1 MRRDSLGTESKSP
14 RLKARLRNSRVD
26 RLNDTPVDL
35 ENLSRKLLLLL
46 LEKLPVVPLMAMG
59 TLKSRERLKSTGTMR
74 MMRSPNSRHL
84 KRRIWQTRFR
94 LRMLLSSTR
103 LWRLLPDLKMSP
115 L

>member
-1 MRRDSLGTESKSP
+1 MRRDSLGTESKLP
-14 RLKARLRNSRVD
+14 RSKARLKSSRVD

-59 TLKSRERLKSTGTMR
+59 MLRRRERLKSTG
-74 MMRSPNSRHL
+74 MMRRMRLPSLRHL

-103 LWRLLPDLKMSP
+103 L
-115 L
+115 